1 MGFLLEKSKD
11 FIHLS
16 KEGMKVLSLGSHE
29 KRHITDSEGTDR
41 CIHSLESCNFLKVD
55 PNNYLLFECAK
66 SSQRVISIQQEF
78 IKGEMLDA
86 NTTADGGGEEAA
98 FWNLYNVRL
107 HEITLRELLLFKSL
121 YVCKTLSEIVDIV
134 NDQPNPSV
142 FYKSFLELDCSNMVS
157 ILSFDSR
164 SMAYL
169 LSDDFQ
175 EYFSFKYPLFYRN
188 KIQKGPSKDNKYF
201 YRSAIDSSLR
211 NN

>member
-1 MGFLLEKSKD
+1 MGFMLEKNKD

-16 KEGMKVLSLGSHE
+16 KEGMKVLSLGSNE
-29 KRHITDSEGTDR
+29 KRYIVDSEGFDR

-66 SSQRVISIQQEF
+66 SDKRLISIQQEYL
-78 IKGEMLDA
+78 KGEASSPGD
-86 NTTADGGGEEAA
+86 GGEEAA

-142 FYKSFLELDCSNMVS
+142 FYKSFLELDGTNIVS
-157 ILSFDSR
+157 ILAFDSR
-164 SMAYL
+164 SMQYVL
-169 LSDDFQ
+169 DDCFC
-175 EYFSFKYPLFYRN
+175 EYFDQTYPLFYKN
-188 KIQKGPSKDNKYF
+188 KI
-201 YRSAIDSSLR
+201 
-211 NN
+211 